1 MRPELIEDQTFLR
14 YYEKWQ
20 KDPTS
25 VVFAAISEIFRSYGM
40 ISEAITVAKEGL
52 KHHPDLISG
61 QLALAKAYM
70 ASGEAVLAKRY
81 AALVLEKMPTNL
93 EAKKILSSGVTT
105 QVMIVP
111 DRTAEEI
118 EEEITEDM
126 PLSAV
131 AGNTEPKPASHSK
144 ADLNKEHGPTDDS
157 LVFNTDVWHTVTMA
171 DILKSQGHFQRA
183 RMIYKKVLER
193 EPDNNEALSGLRMTE
208 DQF

>member
-25 VVFAAISEIFRSYGM
+25 VVFAAISEIFRSNGM
-40 ISEAITVAKEGL
+40 INEAITIAKEGL
-52 KHHPDLISG
+52 KHHPELISG

-93 EAKKILSSGVTT
+93 EAKKMLSPGITT
-105 QVMIVP
+105 QVMIAP
-111 DRTAEEI
+111 DRTAEEA

-126 PLSAV
+126 PFSAIGSNIEPELEPRVERSKEREV
-131 AGNTEPKPASHSK
+131 AEDGSVLDMDA
-144 ADLNKEHGPTDDS
+144 
-157 LVFNTDVWHTVTMA
+157 WYTVTMA
-171 DILKSQGHFQRA
+171 DILKSQGHIQRA
-183 RMIYKKVLER
+183 RRIYKKILER

-208 DQF
+208 DHA